1 MRQWKLGALT
11 LGALLIILGVLIII
25 FRATGLAVID
35 KILIWWPL
43 VLIMLGLEILAFN
56 FFSNNESPK
65 IKFDGFSVFAIILL
79 ILFCISSFILT
90 SISNHIY
97 EDIDF
102 TRNYNSFKT
111 ESTLNKSITINPSE

>member
-11 LGALLIILGVLIII
+11 LGALLIILGILIIS
-25 FRATGLAVID
+25 FRATGLAIID
-35 KILIWWPL
+35 EILIWWPL
-43 VLIMLGLEILAFN
+43 VLIMLGLEILAYN
-56 FFSNNESPK
+56 FFSKSEHPK
-65 IKFDGFSVFAIILL
+65 MKFDGFSIFAIILL

-102 TRNYNSFKT
+102 MRNYNSFKT

>member
-1 MRQWKLGALT
+1 MRQWKLGTLT
-11 LGALLIILGVLIII
+11 LGALLIILGILMII
-25 FRATGLAVID
+25 FRVTGFSVID

-43 VLIMLGLEILAFN
+43 VLIMLGLEILAYN
-56 FFSNNESPK
+56 FFSNSVPPK
-65 IKFDGFSVFAIILL
+65 MKFDGFSVFAIILL
-79 ILFCISSFILT
+79 ILFSISSFILT

-102 TRNYNSFKT
+102 MRNYNSFKT